1 MLRINI
7 FSNRL
12 IKTLLLLIAAYT
24 LIIISLS
31 AYMYFVQDEQIFFP
45 EPLDV
50 QYVNSFKQENDG
62 VKDLTIKTSDNNTLR
77 GWDVNGTDSQSN
89 KPIIIYFGGNSQEVS
104 NMLETASS
112 FDEWEWLLVNYRGY
126 GQSTGTPSEKNLF
139 DDSVQIYDYVKKT
152 DNMNNRKI
160 FAFGRS
166 LGSGVAAHLAS
177 QRQINK
183 LILATPY
190 DSMTN
195 VAQKKY
201 PFLPVS
207 LLLRNKFDSISI
219 ASSITS
225 PTLIVAAKN
234 DQTIPIAHAQNLAK
248 ALGNKC
254 VFKTIDGV
262 GHDSIMTSPLYMEYI
277 DQFLKQD

>member
-1 MLRINI
+1 
-7 FSNRL
+7 
-12 IKTLLLLIAAYT
+12 
-24 LIIISLS
+24 
-31 AYMYFVQDEQIFFP
+31 MYFVQDEQIFFP

-277 DQFLKQD
+277 DQFLKQG

>member
-207 LLLRNKFDSISI
+207 LLLKNKFDSISI

-277 DQFLKQD
+277 DQFLKQG